1 MNRKGFTLIE
11 MLAVIVILAT
21 TSILVGININAM
33 IEKNRQKERTDYRKT
48 ICDAALSILSY
59 EKYKEGTINID
70 VGGVEQT
77 YNFAYDSE
85 GRKTSLERCM
95 QEKKCVIRIRG
106 LIYAGILSEKLEN
119 KYEKE
124 PLIDTLDY
132 VDNATGTTNNNAS
145 IVIEITPRTGMRK
158 CNFNVDST
166 VRSLNFCDWN
176 IKNTNED
183 RARLIEA
190 CKNTM
195 DEE

>member
-33 IEKNRQKERTDYRKT
+33 IEKNRQKERTDYKKT

-59 EKYKEGTINID
+59 EKYKEGTINVD
-70 VGGVEQT
+70 VSGVEQT

-85 GRKTSLERCM
+85 GRKTSLERCI

-106 LIYAGILSEKLEN
+106 LMYAGILSETLEN
-119 KYEKE
+119 KYENE
-124 PLIDTLDY
+124 PIRDTLNY
-132 VDNATGTTNNNAS
+132 VDDETGTSNENAS
-145 IVIEITPRTGMRK
+145 IIIDITPRTGMRR
-158 CNFNVDST
+158 CNFNVEGT
-166 VRSLNFCDWN
+166 TRSLNFCDWN
-176 IKNTNED
+176 IKNTNPD
-183 RARLIEA
+183 RDRLIDL
-190 CKNTM
+190 CKKTM